1 MTEHEGSGEKSAG
14 GPTPEE
20 IARLEAERD
29 ELKARVE
36 ELDSQPG
43 RPSRFRRVMA
53 PILMVMTVLVF
64 TVTVPAAWGN
74 RTILNTDRYVATV
87 APLADDPAVQASI
100 ARKVT
105 AQVFSALDVQGKLGG
120 VLPENLAILAA
131 PMTNAVQGFVEEQVL
146 KVVEGDGFAKFWEE
160 ANRFVHTNVMAI
172 LNGES
177 ETVST
182 AEGKVLLNLMPL
194 VNLALVQIQG
204 VATDLV
210 GRDVTIP
217 QVVPGSLP
225 AEAVT
230 QLESALGVD
239 LPDDFGS
246 IVVYDS
252 EELGALQQALNAF
265 QKLLVLLVLLI
276 PILIGLT
283 LWVSTR
289 RRRTLIQLAAG
300 GAIGLVLVRR
310 GMLLIRK
317 DLFESVDTAEFPSVR
332 VLTDQLTASL
342 FRYTAVL
349 LAIVLAT
356 LVVALVTGPYPWAV
370 SLRGWV
376 RDAAR
381 SVGAALGGKAAPE
394 TGRTRWISAHRDG
407 IMLGVA
413 AVGVALIFFVDLSAI
428 AFLVVAAVVGL
439 LELALSRM
447 RREEP
452 TSAEAA

>member
-1 MTEHEGSGEKSAG
+1 MTEYETPGDSAKDD
-14 GPTPEE
+14 PTPEE
-20 IARLEAERD
+20 VARLQAERD
-29 ELKARVE
+29 DLKAKVE
-36 ELDSQPG
+36 DLERPKG
-43 RPSRFRRVMA
+43 RRRFRRVMT
-53 PILMVMTVLVF
+53 PILVVVTVLVF
-64 TVTVPAAWGN
+64 TITVPAAWGN
-74 RTILNTDRYVATV
+74 RTILDTDRYVATV
-87 APLADDPAVQASI
+87 APLAEDPAVQASI
-100 ARKVT
+100 AEKVT
-105 AQVFSALDVQGKLGG
+105 DQVFSALDVQGKLSG

-131 PMTNAVQGFVEEQVL
+131 PMTNAVKGFVEEQVL
-146 KVVEGDGFAKFWEE
+146 KVVQSDAFAKFWVE
-160 ANRFVHTNVMAI
+160 ANRFVHTQVLAI
-172 LNGES
+172 LDGGT

-182 AEGKVLLNLMPL
+182 AEGKVILNLVPL

-204 VATDLV
+204 VTSDLV

-217 QVVPGSLP
+217 PVTPGMLP
-225 AEAVT
+225 DQAVA

-252 EELGALQQALNAF
+252 NELASLQKALNAF

-276 PILIGLT
+276 PVLVGLT
-283 LWVSTR
+283 LWASTR

-317 DLFESVDTAEFPSVR
+317 DLFESLDTQQFPSVR

-349 LAIVLAT
+349 LAVVLVT
-356 LVVALVTGPYPWAV
+356 LVVALITGPYPWTVA
-370 SLRGWV
+370 LRAWV
-376 RDAAR
+376 RDLAR
-381 SVGAALGGKAAPE
+381 SIGAALGGEAAPE
-394 TGRTRWISAHRDG
+394 TGRTRWIATHRDG

-413 AVGVALIFFVDLSAI
+413 AAGVALVFFVDLSAI
-428 AFLVVAAVVGL
+428 AFLVVAVVVGL

-447 RREEP
+447 KGEEP
-452 TSAEAA
+452 DPAEAA